1 MCVKEKSLNYS
12 HFLLSAALC
21 LSAAG
26 LVFFGKA
33 ATDGAKRGMLL
44 CADILIP
51 SIFPFMCVCSIIS
64 ESGGGAVISKLL
76 RYPSKLFFPG
86 LSDFSYIYIMS
97 LLGGYPFAASFVGP
111 LCDSGRLSEKGAK
124 MLLLF
129 CFSPTPAF
137 CITAIG
143 QGLYGSAV
151 VGTVIYISCLL
162 SSLLLAAAVCR
173 IGRYQPIS
181 KPKPDRSRNFSEA
194 FVFAMNSACRSVIT
208 VCATVIF
215 SSSLVSVIS
224 EAAKSPFI
232 SALLTCLCEITS
244 AVEYSTKNLPV
255 FVTAAIVSFGGLV
268 TFVQTAALSGNLFPR
283 FWLFLVCRISCAI
296 LSSGI
301 CAGFL
306 KLFKIPLAAFC
317 SRADGFSAALSC
329 NPVPA
334 VFLVLCALTLLI
346 WMGQTKN
353 PFNLKEKL

>member
-1 MCVKEKSLNYS
+1 MKEKSLNSS

-44 CADILIP
+44 CADVLIP

-64 ESGGGAVISKLL
+64 ESGGGAAISKLL
-76 RYPSKLFFPG
+76 HYPSKLFLPG

-97 LLGGYPFAASFVGP
+97 LLGGYPFAASVVGS

-124 MLLLF
+124 KLLLF

-137 CITAIG
+137 CITAVG
-143 QGLYGSAV
+143 QGLYGSAG
-151 VGTVIYISCLL
+151 VGTVIYISCLF

-173 IGRYQPIS
+173 IGRCQPIS
-181 KPKPDRSRNFSEA
+181 EPKPDCARSFSET
-194 FVFAMNSACRSVIT
+194 FVFAMNSASRSVIT

-215 SSSLVSVIS
+215 ASSLISVIW
-224 EAAKSPFI
+224 ETVKSPFI
-232 SALLTCLCEITS
+232 SALITCLCEITS
-244 AVEYSTKNLPV
+244 AVEYSTKNLPI
-255 FVTAAIVSFGGLV
+255 FVTAAIVSFGGV
-268 TFVQTAALSGNLFPR
+268 FTFVQTAALSGKLFPKFR
-283 FWLFLVCRISCAI
+283 IFLVCRISCAV

-306 KLFKIPLAAFC
+306 KLFKIPLPTFSSKAG
-317 SRADGFSAALSC
+317 GFSAALSC